1 MRYNQNVFTP
11 HEAFMSK
18 FSLLLFC
25 CLTFIPTPVLA
36 TDLQALVRKV
46 EQQYMGVSSKARM
59 EMNVRSE
66 HWERTLVMDSWSLGR
81 DYFLVRIIEP
91 SKERD
96 VTTLKVDKEV
106 WNYLPKVDR
115 VIKVPPSMMGGAWM
129 GSHITND
136 DLVKANKIDEEYS
149 FRLLEETPEHLLIE
163 CLPKPDAAVVWGK
176 IIYEILLPLEVPGTV
191 AYYDEEMV
199 KVRELIFDEVK
210 QIDGRNIPLRMRIQ
224 PSDKPQESTTIRYA
238 EIAFNIGIKKSFF
251 SLRNLKR

>member
-1 MRYNQNVFTP
+1 MIKLSAILFF
-11 HEAFMSK
+11 A
-18 FSLLLFC
+18 LLLVPC
-25 CLTFIPTPVLA
+25 SLWA

-46 EQQYMGVSSKARM
+46 EQQYMGLSSKSRM
-59 EMNVRSE
+59 EMSIRSE

-81 DYFLVRIIEP
+81 NHFLVKIIEP

-96 VTTLKVDKEV
+96 VTTLKVEKEV

-149 FRLLEETPEHLLIE
+149 FALLEETTEHLLIE
-163 CLPKPDAAVVWGK
+163 CIPKPDAAVVWGK
-176 IIYEILLPLEVPGTV
+176 IIYEILLPFEVPGTV
-191 AYYDEEMV
+191 TYFDEEMI
-199 KVRELIFDEVK
+199 KVRELIFDEVQK
-210 QIDGRNIPLRMRIQ
+210 IDDRIIPLRMTIQ
-224 PSDKPQESTTIRYA
+224 PIDNPEERTIIRYS
-238 EIAFNIGIKKSFF
+238 ELDFNIGIEKSFF